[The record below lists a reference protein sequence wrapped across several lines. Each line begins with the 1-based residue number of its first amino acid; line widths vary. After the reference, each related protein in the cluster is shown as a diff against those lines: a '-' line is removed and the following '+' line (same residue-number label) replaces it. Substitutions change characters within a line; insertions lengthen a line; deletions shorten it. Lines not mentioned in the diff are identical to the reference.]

1 MRVLCPEEHGSKKRP
16 VEKPKRTE
24 QLPITGENLAR
35 LARLFTLLASVPM
48 PESSLEEGNEKH
60 EFSSNK

>member
-1 MRVLCPEEHGSKKRP
+1 MRVLCPEERRCEKSP

-24 QLPITGENLAR
+24 QLLITGENLTR

-48 PESSLEEGNEKH
+48 PKSSLEEGHEEH
-60 EFSSNK
+60 EFTNSK